1 MLKPYKN
8 GIMLH
13 IHLQPKA
20 KKDEIVGSY
29 GNKLKIRLTAPPI
42 EGKANEA
49 LRKFLARVLK
59 VPRSAINIVHGELSR
74 QKDIYI
80 EGLDLDTAQERLGL
94 K

>member
-59 VPRSAINIVHGELSR
+59 VPRSAISIVRGDLSR